1 MNVSRFFIDRP
12 IFASVL
18 SIVIVIV
25 GAVAYGTLPV
35 AQYPEVVPPTIV
47 VNTSYPGANAEVVSA
62 TVATPLE
69 QEINGVEDMLYMSSQ
84 CTSDGTVSIT
94 ITFQLGTNL
103 DTAQVLVQNR
113 VAIAEPRLPEE
124 VRQIGITTRKSS
136 PDLLLVIHMVSP
148 SGRYEQLYISNY
160 ALLQV
165 RDVLA
170 RIDGVGDVTLFGA
183 RDYSMR
189 VWLDPD
195 RIAQLGMTAGD
206 VVAAL
211 REQNVQV
218 AAGVIGQPPAP
229 PGTAYQLTVS
239 TLGRLAG
246 AEEFGNIVIRTGA
259 DGRITRLAD
268 VARVEL
274 GARDYSLN
282 SYLSGEQAVAMAIAQ
297 RPGSN
302 ALATADRIRATMKDL
317 SQFFPEGLEY
327 KIVYD
332 PTQFVAESIRD
343 VIKTLY
349 EAVALVVLVVLVFLQ
364 NWRASVIPLVAI
376 PVSLVGTFAA
386 MAALGFSLNS
396 LSLFGLVLAI
406 GIVVDDAIVV
416 VENVERALS
425 EGLSPLEAARR
436 AMAEVSGAVVAASLV
451 LCAVFIPSAFV
462 AGISGQFFRQF
473 AVTVAVSTVI
483 SLFVS
488 LTLSP
493 ALAALLMR
501 GHEHGDAPDAFTRL
515 WNRFLGGFFR
525 QFNRAFA
532 AVTARYVAW
541 VGRLLRRSGLALAA
555 YAVLLAATILLFRSV
570 PTGFI
575 PAQDQG
581 YLITV
586 IQLPDGA
593 SLERTDA
600 VVRQI
605 SKIALGVEG
614 VAYAVEFVGFSGA
627 TRANAANAAAIFVGL
642 APFEERDA
650 GGRRSP
656 VLIAELNEKFH
667 AVQDG
672 FVTVIAPPPV
682 RGLGT
687 SGGFK
692 LYVQDRASQGS
703 AALQSAT
710 EALVAAGNEDP
721 ALRGLFTTF
730 RASTPQLYADIDRTR
745 AKMMDVPLGN
755 VFEALQIYLGS
766 VYVNDFNYLG
776 RTFQV
781 RAQADTLF
789 RSDERSIARFKTR
802 NRAGDM
808 VSLGSVVDLKR
819 IVGPDR
825 VVRYNL
831 YPAAEINGDSRP
843 GVSSGEAL
851 AALTRVANETLPGGF
866 GIAWTDLAYQELLT
880 GNTAIYVFALSVLFV
895 FLTLAAQFE
904 SWALPIAII
913 LIVPM
918 CLLFAMLG
926 VTIRGQD
933 NNLLTQIGLIVLV
946 GLAAKNAILIVE
958 FASARE
964 RAGLA
969 REEAILE
976 ACRLRLR
983 PILMTS
989 FAFILGVVPLV
1000 TASGAGAE
1008 MRQALGTAVFSGMIG
1023 VTLFGLFL
1031 TPIFYWTVRNLTDR
1045 QRKP

>member
-1 MNVSRFFIDRP
+1 
-12 IFASVL
+12 
-18 SIVIVIV
+18 
-25 GAVAYGTLPV
+25 
-35 AQYPEVVPPTIV
+35 
-47 VNTSYPGANAEVVSA
+47 
-62 TVATPLE
+62 
-69 QEINGVEDMLYMSSQ
+69 
-84 CTSDGTVSIT
+84 
-94 ITFQLGTNL
+94 
-103 DTAQVLVQNR
+103 
-113 VAIAEPRLPEE
+113 
-124 VRQIGITTRKSS
+124 
-136 PDLLLVIHMVSP
+136 
-148 SGRYEQLYISNY
+148 
-160 ALLQV
+160 
-165 RDVLA
+165 
-170 RIDGVGDVTLFGA
+170 
-183 RDYSMR
+183 
-189 VWLDPD
+189 
-195 RIAQLGMTAGD
+195 
-206 VVAAL
+206 
-211 REQNVQV
+211 
-218 AAGVIGQPPAP
+218 
-229 PGTAYQLTVS
+229 
-239 TLGRLAG
+239 
-246 AEEFGNIVIRTGA
+246 
-259 DGRITRLAD
+259 
-268 VARVEL
+268 
-274 GARDYSLN
+274 
-282 SYLSGEQAVAMAIAQ
+282 
-297 RPGSN
+297 
-302 ALATADRIRATMKDL
+302 
-317 SQFFPEGLEY
+317 
-327 KIVYD
+327 
-332 PTQFVAESIRD
+332 
-343 VIKTLY
+343 
-349 EAVALVVLVVLVFLQ
+349 
-364 NWRASVIPLVAI
+364 
-376 PVSLVGTFAA
+376 
-386 MAALGFSLNS
+386 
-396 LSLFGLVLAI
+396 
-406 GIVVDDAIVV
+406 IVVDDAIVV

-425 EGLSPLEAARR
+425 EGLAPVEAARR
-436 AMAEVSGAVVAASLV
+436 AMSEVGGAVVAASLV

-473 AVTVAVSTVI
+473 AVTIAVSTVL

-493 ALAALLMR
+493 ALAAVLMR
-501 GHEHGDAPDAFTRL
+501 GHDHGEPADAFTRL
-515 WNRFLGGFFR
+515 WNRLLGGFFG

-532 AVTARYVAW
+532 AATARYVSAA
-541 VGRLLRRSGLALAA
+541 GGLLRRTGLALAV
-555 YAVLLAATILLFRSV
+555 YAALLAATILLFRSV

-600 VVRQI
+600 VVRQAAE
-605 SKIALGVEG
+605 IALGVEG
-614 VAYAVEFVGFSGA
+614 VTYAVEFVGFSGA
-627 TRANAANAAAIFVGL
+627 TRANAANAAAIFIGL
-642 APFEERDA
+642 TPFEERDKS
-650 GGRRSP
+650 GRRAP
-656 VLIAELNEKFH
+656 KLIAELNEKFS
-667 AVQDG
+667 AVQEG

-687 SGGFK
+687 AGGFK

-710 EALVAAGNEDP
+710 DALVAAGNADP

-745 AKMMDVPLGN
+745 AKKMDVPLGN

-766 VYVNDFNYLG
+766 IYVNDFNYLG

-781 RAQADTLF
+781 RAQADTEF
-789 RSDERSIARFKTR
+789 RADERAVARFKTR
-802 NRAGDM
+802 NRGGEM
-808 VSLGSVVDLKR
+808 VSLGAVVDLKR
-819 IVGPDR
+819 IIGPDR

-843 GVSSGEAL
+843 GVSSGTAL
-851 AALTRVANETLPGGF
+851 AALTRVADETLPAGF

-880 GNTAIYVFALSVLFV
+880 GNTAAYVFALSVLFV
-895 FLTLAAQFE
+895 FLTLSAQFE
-904 SWALPIAII
+904 SWALPFAII

-969 REEAILE
+969 RRDAILE

-1008 MRQALGTAVFSGMIG
+1008 MRQALGTAVFAGMIG
-1023 VTLFGLFL
+1023 VTFFGLFL

-1045 QRKP
+1045 WRRP

>member
-1 MNVSRFFIDRP
+1 
-12 IFASVL
+12 
-18 SIVIVIV
+18 
-25 GAVAYGTLPV
+25 
-35 AQYPEVVPPTIV
+35 
-47 VNTSYPGANAEVVSA
+47 
-62 TVATPLE
+62 
-69 QEINGVEDMLYMSSQ
+69 
-84 CTSDGTVSIT
+84 
-94 ITFQLGTNL
+94 
-103 DTAQVLVQNR
+103 
-113 VAIAEPRLPEE
+113 
-124 VRQIGITTRKSS
+124 
-136 PDLLLVIHMVSP
+136 
-148 SGRYEQLYISNY
+148 
-160 ALLQV
+160 
-165 RDVLA
+165 
-170 RIDGVGDVTLFGA
+170 
-183 RDYSMR
+183 
-189 VWLDPD
+189 
-195 RIAQLGMTAGD
+195 
-206 VVAAL
+206 
-211 REQNVQV
+211 
-218 AAGVIGQPPAP
+218 
-229 PGTAYQLTVS
+229 
-239 TLGRLAG
+239 
-246 AEEFGNIVIRTGA
+246 
-259 DGRITRLAD
+259 

-274 GARDYSLN
+274 GARDYSVN

-302 ALATADRIRATMKDL
+302 ALATAERLRAAMKEL
-317 SQFFPEGLEY
+317 SLFFPEGLEY

-343 VIKTLY
+343 VIQTLY
-349 EAVALVVLVVLVFLQ
+349 EAVALVVIVVLVFLQ

-376 PVSLVGTFAA
+376 PVSLIGTFAA

-416 VENVERALS
+416 VENVERWLS
-425 EGLSPLEAARR
+425 EGLAPAEAARR
-436 AMAEVSGAVVAASLV
+436 AMSEVGRAVLAASLV
-451 LCAVFIPSAFV
+451 LCAVFVPSAFV

-473 AVTVAVSTVI
+473 AVTIAVSTVL

-493 ALAALLMR
+493 ALAAVLMR
-501 GHEHGDAPDAFTRL
+501 GHDHGETPDAFTRI
-515 WNRFLGGFFR
+515 WNRLLGGFFAR
-525 QFNRAFA
+525 FNRAFA
-532 AVTARYVAW
+532 AATKRYVSA
-541 VGRLLRRSGLALAA
+541 VGGVVRRSGVALAV
-555 YAVLLAATILLFRSV
+555 YAGLLTATILLFRSV

-575 PAQDQG
+575 PALDQG

-600 VVRQI
+600 VVQQVAE
-605 SKIALGVEG
+605 IALGVEG
-614 VAYAVEFVGFSGA
+614 VTYAVEFVGFSGA

-642 APFEERDA
+642 KPFEERDA
-650 GGRRSP
+650 SGRRAP
-656 VLIAELNEKFH
+656 VLIAELNEKFS
-667 AVQDG
+667 AVRDG
-672 FVTVIAPPPV
+672 FVTVIPPPPV

-687 SGGFK
+687 AGGFK

-710 EALVAAGNEDP
+710 DALIAAGNSDP

-730 RASTPQLYADIDRTR
+730 RASSPQLYADIDRTR
-745 AKMMDVPLGN
+745 AKTMDVPLGN

-766 VYVNDFNYLG
+766 IYVNDFNYLG

-781 RAQADTLF
+781 RAQADTAF
-789 RSDERSIARFKTR
+789 RADERSVARFKTR

-808 VSLGSVVDLKR
+808 VSLGAVVDLKR
-819 IVGPDR
+819 VIGPDR

-843 GVSSGEAL
+843 GVSSGTAL
-851 AALTRVANETLPGGF
+851 AALTRVAEETLPAGF
-866 GIAWTDLAYQELLT
+866 AIAWTELAYQQLLT
-880 GNTAIYVFALSVLFV
+880 GNTAAYVFALSVLFV

-904 SWALPIAII
+904 SWALPFTII

-918 CLLFAMLG
+918 CILFAMLG

-969 REEAILE
+969 RRDAILE

-1008 MRQALGTAVFSGMIG
+1008 MRQALGTAVFAGMIG
-1023 VTLFGLFL
+1023 VTFFGLFL

-1045 QRKP
+1045 WRRP